1 MYSKSEMACFAEG
14 VKFIFQISV
23 LISKCQLWGVIIMK
37 KLYALGYGELLMVSR
52 DEEHGAFA
60 GVGEG
65 V

>member
-1 MYSKSEMACFAEG
+1 
-14 VKFIFQISV
+14 
-23 LISKCQLWGVIIMK
+23 MK